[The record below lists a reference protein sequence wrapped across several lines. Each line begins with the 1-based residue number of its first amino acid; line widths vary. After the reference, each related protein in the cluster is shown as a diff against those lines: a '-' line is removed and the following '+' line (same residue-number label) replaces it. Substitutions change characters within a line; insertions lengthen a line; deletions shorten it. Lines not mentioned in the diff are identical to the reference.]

1 VLEAGHFETRETL
14 LLLQASS
21 FWPSG
26 ASSSLKEATYL
37 LGHGAI
43 DELGR
48 GLLFA
53 YLLFLSPLASIRLN
67 CSMNDLPTELVMG
80 WVKKEVKAG
89 CRKVKSPYH
98 E

>member
-37 LGHGAI
+37 LGHGHMLH
-43 DELGR
+43 LGR

-53 YLLFLSPLASIRLN
+53 YLLFLSPLTSIDTYS
-67 CSMNDLPTELVMG
+67 SMFDLPTELVMG

>member
-1 VLEAGHFETRETL
+1 MLEAGHFETRETL

-37 LGHGAI
+37 PGHGPI
-43 DELGR
+43 EQLGR

-53 YLLFLSPLASIRLN
+53 YLLLLSPLTSITLN
-67 CSMNDLPTELVMG
+67 SPMNDLPTELVMG

>member
-1 VLEAGHFETRETL
+1 MLEAGHFETRETL

-37 LGHGAI
+37 LGYGNHR
-43 DELGR
+43 ELGR

-53 YLLFLSPLASIRLN
+53 YLLFLSPQASMIV
-67 CSMNDLPTELVMG
+67 D
-80 WVKKEVKAG
+80 
-89 CRKVKSPYH
+89 
-98 E
+98 